1 VSDLDYSVSKSVLAE
16 AQLCPRG
23 FLCLSDGEGH
33 VRQAVRL
40 VPGDGVFVPGTQ
52 EVDCPYAE
60 KCADGVQCS
69 CPVRI
74 ELFRKY
80 GL

>member
-1 VSDLDYSVSKSVLAE
+1 MALSVRGGILAE
-16 AQLCPRG
+16 AQLCG
-23 FLCLSDGEGH
+23 YGYVCLSEGH
-33 VRQAVRL
+33 GHLRQATRL
-40 VPGDGVFVPGTQ
+40 VPGDGVFVPGAH
-52 EVDCPYAE
+52 EVDCPYAQE
-60 KCADGVQCS
+60 CPDGVQCS